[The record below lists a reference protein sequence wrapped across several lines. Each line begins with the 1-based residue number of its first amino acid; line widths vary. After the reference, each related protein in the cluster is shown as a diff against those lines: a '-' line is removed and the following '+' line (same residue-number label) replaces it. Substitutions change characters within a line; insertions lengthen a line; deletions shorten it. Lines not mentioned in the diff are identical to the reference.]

1 MDEQKSN
8 YEEMMLAD
16 VSNYLSKSVYRHDCT
31 LNDKRTIRR
40 KAKRFRMEDN
50 KLQRKIKKDLW
61 LEVVFSKA
69 QRKQIVN
76 SCHSEPTAGH
86 LGRTRTFYKVAERF
100 YWPGIFKD
108 VENALFMQ
116 MGIPKVV
123 TSDQGTEFY
132 NQINREL
139 MSLLNVKHQFTTAYH
154 PQANG
159 LDERFNQ
166 TIQLMLVKF
175 CNDRHS
181 TWDTHLD
188 ACTFAY
194 NTSRQ
199 KSIKYTP
206 FELMFGRKPILPIE
220 FEVAGESPESLLFD
234 FNARPE
240 SSQHFMNKI
249 IEERSCILEKAKKN
263 IETAQE
269 KQKLHYNKK
278 HANPFVY
285 AIGSKVLI
293 KDFLRKKRKD
303 GKLDFRWLGP
313 FCILKNLGKGSYLLQ
328 EIATLKE
335 KKVNGAHIKPYI
347 TCDINVA
354 ITEAD
359 SFKECSKID
368 SSHTNP
374 TGNISDQKNKSDIFF
389 TSSIKST
396 LLPMQSSKSIILPMQ
411 SSKFCNNHDHD
422 YCTPAKKKCYETNVS
437 NKDQRI
443 EISTIEVETYKIAS
457 KETKKEVLWIKNSLC
472 ELTSIERNILRSENE
487 WLTDSIIFASR
498 NILKA
503 QSSIAGFQDPILGLN
518 MAFLAMKNSFIQ
530 ILHDGYGHWFT
541 ISNIGAQKMNEVFI
555 YDSMLNSLSDQGKK
569 QIAALLVCP
578 EKKIIIK
585 IMDVQKQ
592 KGGNDCGLF
601 AVAFAAALTKQIQPD
616 HCLFKQNLMRDH
628 LLKSLQE
635 TVLSMFPT
643 VKVSTEIGGVS
654 RIEAIDIFCSC

>member
-50 KLQRKIKKDLW
+50 KLHRKTKKDLW

-199 KSIKYTP
+199 ESIKYTP

-328 EIATLKE
+328 EI
-335 KKVNGAHIKPYI
+335 
-347 TCDINVA
+347 
-354 ITEAD
+354 
-359 SFKECSKID
+359 
-368 SSHTNP
+368 
-374 TGNISDQKNKSDIFF
+374 
-389 TSSIKST
+389 
-396 LLPMQSSKSIILPMQ
+396 
-411 SSKFCNNHDHD
+411 
-422 YCTPAKKKCYETNVS
+422 
-437 NKDQRI
+437 
-443 EISTIEVETYKIAS
+443 
-457 KETKKEVLWIKNSLC
+457 
-472 ELTSIERNILRSENE
+472 
-487 WLTDSIIFASR
+487 
-498 NILKA
+498 
-503 QSSIAGFQDPILGLN
+503 
-518 MAFLAMKNSFIQ
+518 
-530 ILHDGYGHWFT
+530 
-541 ISNIGAQKMNEVFI
+541 
-555 YDSMLNSLSDQGKK
+555 
-569 QIAALLVCP
+569 
-578 EKKIIIK
+578 
-585 IMDVQKQ
+585 
-592 KGGNDCGLF
+592 
-601 AVAFAAALTKQIQPD
+601 
-616 HCLFKQNLMRDH
+616 
-628 LLKSLQE
+628 
-635 TVLSMFPT
+635 
-643 VKVSTEIGGVS
+643 
-654 RIEAIDIFCSC
+654 

>member
-50 KLQRKIKKDLW
+50 KLHRKTKKDLW

-108 VENALFMQ
+108 VENAVKNCEQCQHTNIRRFEKTCPELHPIKVQSPWFHIGIDLIGPLPETSAGNKHILTISDYCTNWVAAFPLKSKLASGVAIALYKLFMQ

-199 KSIKYTP
+199 ESIKYTP

-249 IEERSCILEKAKKN
+249 IEERYKA
-263 IETAQE
+263 
-269 KQKLHYNKK
+269 
-278 HANPFVY
+278 F
-285 AIGSKVLI
+285 IGLI
-293 KDFLRKKRKD
+293 KNNCSFFL
-303 GKLDFRWLGP
+303 F
-313 FCILKNLGKGSYLLQ
+313 FF
-328 EIATLKE
+328 
-335 KKVNGAHIKPYI
+335 
-347 TCDINVA
+347 
-354 ITEAD
+354 
-359 SFKECSKID
+359 SF
-368 SSHTNP
+368 
-374 TGNISDQKNKSDIFF
+374 
-389 TSSIKST
+389 
-396 LLPMQSSKSIILPMQ
+396 
-411 SSKFCNNHDHD
+411 
-422 YCTPAKKKCYETNVS
+422 
-437 NKDQRI
+437 
-443 EISTIEVETYKIAS
+443 
-457 KETKKEVLWIKNSLC
+457 W
-472 ELTSIERNILRSENE
+472 
-487 WLTDSIIFASR
+487 
-498 NILKA
+498 
-503 QSSIAGFQDPILGLN
+503 
-518 MAFLAMKNSFIQ
+518 
-530 ILHDGYGHWFT
+530 
-541 ISNIGAQKMNEVFI
+541 
-555 YDSMLNSLSDQGKK
+555 
-569 QIAALLVCP
+569 
-578 EKKIIIK
+578 
-585 IMDVQKQ
+585 
-592 KGGNDCGLF
+592 
-601 AVAFAAALTKQIQPD
+601 
-616 HCLFKQNLMRDH
+616 
-628 LLKSLQE
+628 
-635 TVLSMFPT
+635 
-643 VKVSTEIGGVS
+643 
-654 RIEAIDIFCSC
+654 

>member
-108 VENALFMQ
+108 VENA
-116 MGIPKVV
+116 
-123 TSDQGTEFY
+123 
-132 NQINREL
+132 
-139 MSLLNVKHQFTTAYH
+139 
-154 PQANG
+154 ANG

-194 NTSRQ
+194 NTSKQ

-328 EIATLKE
+328 EIAILKE

-374 TGNISDQKNKSDIFF
+374 T
-389 TSSIKST
+389 
-396 LLPMQSSKSIILPMQ
+396 
-411 SSKFCNNHDHD
+411 
-422 YCTPAKKKCYETNVS
+422 AKKKCYETNVS

-643 VKVSTEIGGVS
+643 VKNKLTEITQNMM
-654 RIEAIDIFCSC
+654 F